1 MYPFYWTSSERGIFM
16 RYSYEFK
23 RKAVELYRQ
32 GKWIEPPADITNLKN
47 FHDMI
52 VKWHHLEKAN
62 SPDCLKHHGKN
73 KKWAPEE
80 KYELVAQVIA
90 GATISSVAYDV
101 GINTGLLAQWIRKYK
116 IWGYNGLVD
125 RKKGRKPKEPT
136 MEKMNINNPHE
147 LEESEYEE
155 LIRLRAENAYIKAG
169 KSLVEENIVM
179 VEGRL
184 SIREDDRTTIIA
196 NDIKDFGEQK
206 QRILTINITDATEEE
221 KDKLRGFLRY
231 FCGDRNNINVQIQ
244 VGEECKPCGQIYLT
258 DEILKVLKEIVGEE
272 KVSL

>member
-1 MYPFYWTSSERGIFM
+1 MAFVTIED
-16 RYSYEFK
+16 
-23 RKAVELYRQ
+23 LY
-32 GKWIEPPADITNLKN
+32 GVAEI
-47 FHDMI
+47 I
-52 VKWHHLEKAN
+52 VF
-62 SPDCLKHHGKN
+62 
-73 KKWAPEE
+73 
-80 KYELVAQVIA
+80 
-90 GATISSVAYDV
+90 
-101 GINTGLLAQWIRKYK
+101 
-116 IWGYNGLVD
+116 
-125 RKKGRKPKEPT
+125 
-136 MEKMNINNPHE
+136 
-147 LEESEYEE
+147 
-155 LIRLRAENAYIKAG
+155 ENAYIKAR

>member
-1 MYPFYWTSSERGIFM
+1 
-16 RYSYEFK
+16 
-23 RKAVELYRQ
+23 
-32 GKWIEPPADITNLKN
+32 
-47 FHDMI
+47 
-52 VKWHHLEKAN
+52 
-62 SPDCLKHHGKN
+62 
-73 KKWAPEE
+73 
-80 KYELVAQVIA
+80 
-90 GATISSVAYDV
+90 
-101 GINTGLLAQWIRKYK
+101 
-116 IWGYNGLVD
+116 
-125 RKKGRKPKEPT
+125 
-136 MEKMNINNPHE
+136 
-147 LEESEYEE
+147 
-155 LIRLRAENAYIKAG
+155 
-169 KSLVEENIVM
+169 M